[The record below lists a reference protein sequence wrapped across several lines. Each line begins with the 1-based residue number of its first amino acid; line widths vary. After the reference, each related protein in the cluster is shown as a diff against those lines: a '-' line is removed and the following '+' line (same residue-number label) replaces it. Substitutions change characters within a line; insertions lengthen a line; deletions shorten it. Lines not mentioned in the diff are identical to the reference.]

1 MSLSTRSLQLWPGD
15 DKAVCAGGSVQ
26 IGGEAAATGY
36 TYSWSPS
43 TGLDDASSAQPT
55 ATPASTTTYTVTK
68 TNTATGCFATDSMI
82 VTVNPKPTALAGDDK
97 AVCVGGSVQIG
108 GEAAATGYTYSWSP
122 STGLDDASSAQP
134 TATPSVTTTYTVT
147 KTNTATGCF
156 ATDSMIVTVNPKP
169 TALGGDDKA
178 VCVGGSVQIGG
189 EAAATG
195 YTYSWS
201 PSTGLD
207 DASSAQPTATPSVTT
222 TYTVTKTYTAT
233 GCFATDSMIV
243 TVNPKPT
250 ALAGDGKAVCAGGS
264 VQIGGEAAAAGYT
277 YSWSPSTGLDDA
289 SSAQPTA
296 TPSVTTTYTVTKTNT
311 ATGCFATD
319 SMIVTVNPKPTA
331 LGGDDK
337 AVCVGESV
345 QIGGEAAA
353 TGYTYS
359 WSPTAG
365 LDDDSSAQPTAT
377 PLVTTTYTVT
387 KTYTATGCFGTD
399 SVIVTVNPL
408 PDCTITAPAS
418 VCAGSEGND
427 AGVKDAGLKAKYEWS
442 ITGGTITSTEPY
454 TNAIKWTAGPD
465 AGSVTLSVR
474 VTNGDDCASD
484 TCTKQ
489 VTISQSQT
497 AP

>member
-1 MSLSTRSLQLWPGD
+1 
-15 DKAVCAGGSVQ
+15 
-26 IGGEAAATGY
+26 
-36 TYSWSPS
+36 
-43 TGLDDASSAQPT
+43 
-55 ATPASTTTYTVTK
+55 
-68 TNTATGCFATDSMI
+68 MI

-97 AVCVGGSVQIG
+97 AVC
-108 GEAAATGYTYSWSP
+108 A
-122 STGLDDASSAQP
+122 
-134 TATPSVTTTYTVT
+134 
-147 KTNTATGCF
+147 
-156 ATDSMIVTVNPKP
+156 
-169 TALGGDDKA
+169 
-178 VCVGGSVQIGG
+178 GGSVQIGG

-250 ALAGDGKAVCAGGS
+250 AMAGDDKAVCAGGS
-264 VQIGGEAAAAGYT
+264 VQIGGEAAATGYT
-277 YSWSPSTGLDDA
+277 YSWSPTTGLDDD

-296 TPSVTTTYTVTKTNT
+296 TPSVTTTYTVTKTYT

-319 SMIVTVNPKPTA
+319 SMIVTVNSKPTA
-331 LGGDDK
+331 LAGDDK
-337 AVCVGESV
+337 AVCAGGSV

-359 WSPTAG
+359 WSPTTG

-377 PLVTTTYTVT
+377 PSVTTTYTVT
-387 KTYTATGCFGTD
+387 KTYTATGCFATD

-408 PDCTITAPAS
+408 PDCTITVPTS
-418 VCAGSEGND
+418 VCTGSEGND

-454 TNAIKWTAGPD
+454 TNAIKWMAGPD
-465 AGSVTLSVR
+465 AGQVTLSVK
-474 VTNGDDCASD
+474 VTNGDNCASD

-489 VTISQSQT
+489 VTISKPDCTITSPDTICPDCTGNIASVPVQDDATYKWVIVSGGTITSADNMNTIEWTSDTTGKAILKVTVTKQECSKECSKEVRIAYTAGCLHPGGRYEIKGIKFNDLNGNGQKDDGESGLAEWTINLEQSIRLVQS
-497 AP
+497 